1 MSALGCIGLGPATHF
16 HSSDFSAFLSASSSF
31 LRERF
36 ECAPCIAS
44 HSSRSLACARAEW
57 RWLSVGAREGAG
69 GYPAAAA
76 AAAAASSARAAAAA
90 HLLLLLR
97 LVEVLVPKLHRGL
110 VRLGGERLLDE
121 PHLRRV
127 ERAELRVHHRLERPD
142 AAVLVGEGDGAVL
155 DAKVP
160 RDVLQQ
166 RAEGDLGALLGVEHL
181 ELGGVVLPVH
191 AREEARELPPPLHV
205 AVPQRL
211 VGEAR
216 ARHPPEGRA
225 DLRRDLAVRH
235 ELVVAAEPHVAG
247 GVAGAAARAELLLD
261 RGDPCGERVDRLGAR
276 AVRGP
281 ELVDGAVVLRL
292 LLHQIRQL
300 EPQLLRRLGAVVA
313 AIVAVVRHISAKRV
327 ESLAGGWSWY
337 TRTDPR
343 DLQDLA
349 RASARWR
356 RRPRRGRRRAVRC
369 C

>member
-44 HSSRSLACARAEW
+44 HSSRSLACARAEY
-57 RWLSVGAREGAG
+57 RRLRVGARGRGGAG

-76 AAAAASSARAAAAA
+76 AAAASAARAAAAA

-97 LVEVLVPKLHRGL
+97 LVEVFVPKLHRGL

-142 AAVLVGEGDGAVL
+142 PAVFVGEGDGAVL

-166 RAEGDLGALLGVEHL
+166 RAENDLGALLGVEHL

-205 AVPQRL
+205 AVPERL

-247 GVAGAAARAELLLD
+247 GVAVAAARAELLLD
-261 RGDPCGERVDRLGAR
+261 RGDPRGERVDRLGAR

-327 ESLAGGWSWY
+327 ESLAGGWPWY
-337 TRTDPR
+337 TETQVGRSDIR
-343 DLQDLA
+343 SWM
-349 RASARWR
+349 RSAQTLSCK
-356 RRPRRGRRRAVRC
+356 RGPPFSR
-369 C
+369 

>member
-44 HSSRSLACARAEW
+44 HSSRSLACARAEY
-57 RWLSVGAREGAG
+57 RRLRVGARGRGGAG

-76 AAAAASSARAAAAA
+76 AAAASAARAAAAA

-97 LVEVLVPKLHRGL
+97 LVEVFVPKLHRGL

-142 AAVLVGEGDGAVL
+142 PAVLVGEGDGAVL

-205 AVPQRL
+205 AVPERL

-235 ELVVAAEPHVAG
+235 ELVVADEPHVAG
-247 GVAGAAARAELLLD
+247 GVAVAAARAELLLD
-261 RGDPCGERVDRLGAR
+261 RGDPRGERVDRLGAR

-281 ELVDGAVVLRL
+281 ELFDGAVVLRL

-300 EPQLLRRLGAVVA
+300 EPQLLRRLGAGVA

-337 TRTDPR
+337 SLVT
-343 DLQDLA
+343 L
-349 RASARWR
+349 
-356 RRPRRGRRRAVRC
+356 GRMHSEKVWGGFVD
-369 C
+369 

>member
-1 MSALGCIGLGPATHF
+1 M
-16 HSSDFSAFLSASSSF
+16 
-31 LRERF
+31 R
-36 ECAPCIAS
+36 
-44 HSSRSLACARAEW
+44 
-57 RWLSVGAREGAG
+57 VGARGRGGAG

-76 AAAAASSARAAAAA
+76 AAAASARAAAA

-97 LVEVLVPKLHRGL
+97 LVEVFVPKLHHGL

-121 PHLRRV
+121 PTSVVSSARSP
-127 ERAELRVHHRLERPD
+127 EYHRLERPD
-142 AAVLVGEGDGAVL
+142 AAVFVGEGDGAVL

-166 RAEGDLGALLGVEHL
+166 RAEGDLGAILGVEHL

-205 AVPQRL
+205 AVPERL

-235 ELVVAAEPHVAG
+235 ELVVAAEPRVAGGVAG
-247 GVAGAAARAELLLD
+247 GVAGAAARAERLLD

-281 ELVDGAVVLRL
+281 ELFDGAAVLRL
-292 LLHQIRQL
+292 LLHQVRQL

-343 DLQDLA
+343 PPGP
-349 RASARWR
+349 RASLSEMAVAATARC
-356 RRPRRGRRRAVRC
+356 RRAVRRC
-369 C
+369 